1 MYVCASV
8 CNVSPLIVQQEP
20 AEPQNK
26 MVSQIALIETF
37 VAKFISKYDI
47 IARC

>member
-1 MYVCASV
+1 MYVCY
-8 CNVSPLIVQQEP
+8 VSPLIVQQEP

-37 VAKFISKYDI
+37 IAKLISEYEL